1 MMHTMNRRMFLTRG
15 AAASALLIGTRYGS
29 ANPLGLPIG
38 CQTYPVRKSI
48 STDFA
53 GTMKGLRAAG
63 FTQIELCSPYGY
75 EDFASLQKYKP
86 QELRRMLNDWGLGCI
101 SAHWGSDEL
110 FQQADKSIAYAK
122 AFGMTQMA
130 IAALGPFDS
139 KRTQT
144 VDDVKRY
151 VEPFNAFAEKAH
163 AAGIVALLHNEGFV
177 SEHIDGKPVY
187 DMMIAELNPATTKL
201 QFQVSSAQKG
211 YDAVTYFHKYPGRFL
226 SMHCQDWVKDPSTK
240 SGFREVALGKG
251 VVDWKAV
258 FTAAKTGGVK
268 NYFVELEEDPALMP
282 PSVPYLKSLKV

>member
-1 MMHTMNRRMFLTRG
+1 MHRMNRRMFLMQG
-15 AAASALLIGTRYGS
+15 AAASALLTGTRFAS

-75 EDFASLQKYKP
+75 DEFASLRKYKP

-110 FQQADKSIAYAK
+110 FEKADESIAYAK

-139 KRTQT
+139 KGTET
-144 VDDVKRY
+144 IDDVKRY
-151 VEPFNAFAEKAH
+151 VEPFNTFAEKAH

-187 DMMIAELNPATTKL
+187 DMMIAQLNPATTKL

-240 SGFREVALGKG
+240 SGFREVVLGKG

-258 FTAAKTGGVK
+258 FTAAKIGGIK

-282 PSVPYLKSLKV
+282 PSVPYLKSLNV

>member
-1 MMHTMNRRMFLTRG
+1 MHMMNRRMFLMGG
-15 AAASALLIGTRYGS
+15 AASTLLLGTRYLS
-29 ANPLGLPIG
+29 ADPLGLPIG

-48 STDFA
+48 STDFV

-75 EDFASLQKYKP
+75 DDFSSLRQYKP

-101 SAHWGSDEL
+101 SAHWAADEL
-110 FQQADKSIAYAK
+110 FQTPDKSIAYAK
-122 AFGMTQMA
+122 DFGMMQMA
-130 IAALGPFDS
+130 IAALGPFS
-139 KRTQT
+139 PKGTET

-177 SEHIDGKPVY
+177 SEYIDGKPVY

-201 QFQVSSAQKG
+201 QFQVSTMQQG
-211 YDAVTYFHKYPGRFL
+211 YNPVTYFQKYPGRFL
-226 SMHCQDWVKDPSTK
+226 SMHCQDWVKDSSTK
-240 SGFREVALGKG
+240 SGFRQVALGKG

-268 NYFVELEEDPALMP
+268 NYFVELEENPALMP
-282 PSVPYLKSLKV
+282 LSVPYLKSLNV

>member
-1 MMHTMNRRMFLTRG
+1 MQKMNRRTFLTRG
-15 AAASALLIGTRYGS
+15 AAASALLTSARYLS

-48 STDFA
+48 SSDFG
-53 GTMKGLRAAG
+53 GTMKKLRAAG

-75 EDFASLQKYKP
+75 TDFSSLQRYKP

-101 SAHWGSDEL
+101 SAHWTPTEL
-110 FQQADKSIAYAK
+110 FQNADESIGYAK
-122 AFGMTQMA
+122 DFGMTQMA

-139 KRTQT
+139 KGTET
-144 VDDVKRY
+144 VEDVKRY

-177 SEHIDGKPVY
+177 SKYIDGKPVY
-187 DMMIAELNPATTKL
+187 DMMIAELNPESTKL
-201 QFQVSSAQKG
+201 QFQVSSLQEG
-211 YDAVTYFHKYPGRFL
+211 YDPVLYFHKYPGRFL

-240 SGFREVALGKG
+240 SGFRQVALGKG
-251 VVDWKAV
+251 VVDWNAV

-282 PSVPYLKSLKV
+282 PSVPYLKSLNV